1 MTYPAAVPTARRLTM
16 IATLT
21 PGRAR
26 VTILA
31 ALSKHDGNISQ
42 AAEALDVGRQTLQ
55 RLLDRLDLR
64 DEVARRWPRAD
75 R

>member
-1 MTYPAAVPTARRLTM
+1 MTYPAAVPAARRLTM

-21 PGRAR
+21 PARAR

-31 ALSKHDGNISQ
+31 ALSKADGNISQ
-42 AAEALDVGRQTLQ
+42 AAEALEVGRQTLQ

-64 DEVARRWPRAD
+64 DEVAKRWPRAD